1 MKYVFKRLWSIL
13 ICLFRLVV
21 VVITAV
27 FTALN
32 KILFDHMEVIS
43 MTLVIRPQALERS
56 TMSFI
61 DNLRYENIELT
72 RGASI
77 PKQDA
82 FDESDPFLPDDM
94 LDEYGDEII
103 SEGDDD
109 ISFDEE
115 FNKDAP
121 KEETGPLIEGEPEQK
136 SKPKK
141 RGRKKKDDKDDGTD
155 GQDGASA

>member
-1 MKYVFKRLWSIL
+1 MYVLKRIWSII
-13 ICLFRLVV
+13 ICLFRLLI

-32 KILFDHMEVIS
+32 KIFFDHMEVIS

-72 RGASI
+72 KGASI

-82 FDESDPFLPDDM
+82 FDDNDPFMPDDM
-94 LDEYGDEII
+94 LDEYGDELDFDGD
-103 SEGDDD
+103 SEEG
-109 ISFDEE
+109 IFEE
-115 FNKDAP
+115 DKDSP
-121 KEETGPLIEGEPEQK
+121 TEDVGPLIEMEPEE
-136 SKPKK
+136 KPKKK
-141 RGRKKKDDKDDGTD
+141 RGRKKKDDTQNGNE
-155 GQDGASA
+155 GQDDTGS